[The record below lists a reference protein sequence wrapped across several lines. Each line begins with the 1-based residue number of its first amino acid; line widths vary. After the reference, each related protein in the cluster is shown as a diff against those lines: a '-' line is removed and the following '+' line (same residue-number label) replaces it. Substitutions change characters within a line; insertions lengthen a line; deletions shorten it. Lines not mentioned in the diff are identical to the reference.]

1 MTATYVVVGA
11 GQAGA
16 WAVVTMRREGFDGRI
31 VLLGDEPHPPYERPP
46 LSKAV
51 LTAGK
56 DLPVQT
62 FHASEVYEQHRIE
75 LLLGVS
81 VAALDSAG
89 HHILLADGTSLAYD
103 KLLLA
108 TGGRARRLA
117 IPGGELALPVRSH
130 ADALRLRAAFAR
142 SRRVVC
148 IGAGI
153 IGLEC
158 ASSARALNCEV
169 MVVDPAERP
178 LMRALPSGPAAK
190 LRSIHERAGVAF
202 RMNTGVTAIER
213 AGNDFRVLCSD
224 GTILPCNCVVAGVG
238 MERNT
243 ELAADAG
250 ISVEDGVLVDEF
262 GRTSAPDVYAAGDV
276 AAFWS
281 PGQGRRLRLETWQHA
296 QDHGVAVG
304 RVMTG
309 KNTPYTETAWFWSD
323 QHGVNLQ
330 VAGGP
335 MAGER
340 AVVRSGPGDVETS
353 FYLDAAQQLVGA
365 VGFDSPREVRSA
377 LPLIRHGAVLDPV
390 LLADPAVPVRNAARR
405 QVAA

>member
-62 FHASEVYEQHRIE
+62 FHASEIYEQHRIE

-130 ADALRLRAAFAR
+130 ADANNPTAA
-142 SRRVVC
+142 S
-148 IGAGI
+148 
-153 IGLEC
+153 
-158 ASSARALNCEV
+158 
-169 MVVDPAERP
+169 ER
-178 LMRALPSGPAAK
+178 
-190 LRSIHERAGVAF
+190 
-202 RMNTGVTAIER
+202 
-213 AGNDFRVLCSD
+213 
-224 GTILPCNCVVAGVG
+224 GTKP
-238 MERNT
+238 
-243 ELAADAG
+243 
-250 ISVEDGVLVDEF
+250 
-262 GRTSAPDVYAAGDV
+262 
-276 AAFWS
+276 
-281 PGQGRRLRLETWQHA
+281 Q
-296 QDHGVAVG
+296 
-304 RVMTG
+304 
-309 KNTPYTETAWFWSD
+309 
-323 QHGVNLQ
+323 
-330 VAGGP
+330 
-335 MAGER
+335 
-340 AVVRSGPGDVETS
+340 
-353 FYLDAAQQLVGA
+353 
-365 VGFDSPREVRSA
+365 
-377 LPLIRHGAVLDPV
+377 
-390 LLADPAVPVRNAARR
+390 
-405 QVAA
+405 